1 MIHIRS
7 KENIKVHEWNQ
18 LAFSYDGTGKAKGVK
33 IYKNG
38 RAFDFITKI
47 DNLSKSIKPVTA
59 SGL

>member
-18 LAFSYDGTGKAKGVK
+18 LAFSYDGTGKSKGVK

-38 RAFDFITKI
+38 RPFDFITKI
-47 DNLSKSIKPVTA
+47 DNLSNVMVQ
-59 SGL
+59 